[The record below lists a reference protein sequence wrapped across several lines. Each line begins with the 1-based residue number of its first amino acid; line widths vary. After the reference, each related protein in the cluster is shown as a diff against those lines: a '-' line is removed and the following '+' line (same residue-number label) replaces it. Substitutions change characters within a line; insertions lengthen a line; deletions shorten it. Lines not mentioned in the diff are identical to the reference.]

1 MKPKSYRKKASRRP
15 DRLPKPN
22 PLATLVV
29 QNVLAELP
37 KLLAVAVVDVAS
49 GTSLAAHTNSPTIN
63 PSTAAAYNAEVV
75 KHKLKALTALAL
87 QGEAIEDILITLSSQ
102 LHLFQLTDK
111 GGQFIYLVVD
121 AGSTS
126 LAMAREVLRSQVGQ
140 LEPAAG

>member
-15 DRLPKPN
+15 DRLPKPD

-29 QNVLAELP
+29 QNVLAQLP
-37 KLLAVAVVDVAS
+37 ELLAVAVVEVAT
-49 GTSLAAHTNSPTIN
+49 GTSLAVHTNSSAIDPG
-63 PSTAAAYNAEVV
+63 TAAAYNAEVV

-102 LHLFQLTDK
+102 LHLLQLTDN
-111 GGQFIYLVVD
+111 GGRFIYLVVD
-121 AGSTS
+121 SGSTS

-140 LEPAAG
+140 LEPAVG